1 MLMPSV
7 VMYALTQRLAE
18 LQNSSWFIPPDYT
31 EMKYH
36 GFWKAS
42 IHSFFT
48 NQYVV
53 VKASTECLA
62 LE

>member
-7 VMYALTQRLAE
+7 VMYALKQRLAE
-18 LQNSSWFIPPDYT
+18 LQNSSWFIPPDYN

-36 GFWKAS
+36 RFWKTS

-48 NQYVV
+48 NHYVV
-53 VKASTECLA
+53 VKASTERLA